1 MNIICSGSRYQV
13 YDTEDIK
20 TYSKLPIGTYEV
32 CFSKNIGFYLTAHTT
47 LEVKEEKIYGST
59 LSRIDKILSSFEISE
74 RNFGVILSGNKGSG
88 KSLFARELSKKCL
101 EKEIPVI
108 IVNISVPGIASF
120 LASIEQE
127 VMILF
132 DEFEKTFSFEN
143 DCGDKSALP
152 QEELLSLFDGLDS
165 GKKLFII
172 TCNETYRLSDY
183 LLNRPGRFHYH
194 FKLGVVTPEDMREY
208 MADKLLP
215 KYQYNIE
222 KLINI
227 SNFVDMTYDL
237 LRAIVFDLNQGY
249 ELEETLFDLNV
260 DNKDSILV
268 EATLVFENGSVYKTS
283 NSNLYLQNSN
293 CLRLFKKGV
302 GQGFIANVIYYAKDL
317 RFNDNE
323 IILKKYELSFDRP
336 APEEDE
342 KSKVKELIIKVK
354 NEHSFNFMNN
364 FTV

>member
-1 MNIICSGSRYQV
+1 MNIICSGTRYQV

-20 TYSKLPIGTYEV
+20 TYSKLPVGTYEV
-32 CFSKNIGFYLTAHTT
+32 CFNQNIGFYLTAHTA

-59 LSRIDKILSSFEISE
+59 LNRIDKILLSFEKSE
-74 RNFGVILSGNKGSG
+74 RNFGVILSGDKGSG

-108 IVNISVPGIASF
+108 IVNIAAPGIASF

-143 DCGDKSALP
+143 DCGEKSELP

-165 GKKLFII
+165 GKKLFVI
-172 TCNETYRLSDY
+172 TCNDTYRLSSY

-208 MADKLLP
+208 MSDKLLP
-215 KYQYNIE
+215 KYHYNIE
-222 KLINI
+222 KLINV

-249 ELEETLFDLNV
+249 ELEETLSDLNV
-260 DNKDSILV
+260 DNKDSVLI
-268 EATLVFENGSVYKTS
+268 EATLTFENGSVYKAL
-283 NSNLYLQNSN
+283 NSHLYFSKRDCLQ
-293 CLRLFKKGV
+293 LFDRNRVGV
-302 GQGFIANVIYYAKDL
+302 NIFYYAKDL
-317 RFNDNE
+317 SFNGNKVV
-323 IILKKYELSFDRP
+323 LNKYTLSFDDQ
-336 APEEDE
+336 APESD
-342 KSKVKELIIKVK
+342 KQSKVKELTIKIK
-354 NEHSFNFMNN
+354 NEYSFNFINS